1 MNSIYD
7 YKRFAILYVDD
18 EEKSLKYFTR
28 AFSDTFRI
36 FTASSAQ
43 EGYRILEDHQDE
55 IGVVVTDQR
64 MPGEQGVQFLERA
77 RRLRPQIIR
86 ILATAFA
93 DLDAAISAVNSG
105 AIYKY
110 VTKPWE
116 PTELETTLKRSI
128 EFFTVQ
134 IERDLLLREKLSVL
148 HRLLITDR
156 VLSLGVLAAGL
167 SRHVRHAL
175 DAVGTFLELAP
186 GVASAEAVNLDRL
199 REPSFWNTLH
209 QHAHDRLR
217 FVLGLLDDLAEDRG
231 TAFRFDQEIRVHEAI
246 EEATRPI
253 TADLAARR
261 IEVANLT
268 PPDLPPLLVD
278 QRRFRKLFSFLLRH
292 ELSTL
297 PEGSIVRFEGSLRPT
312 SSGRPEEIDLFV
324 TDNGKG
330 IPAQA
335 ILSLFDP
342 LRVDGEPTSESEMYL
357 MAVYFIVYHHG
368 GRIQV
373 GHRSGPGGLAL
384 TMTLPLR
391 PQVGEPGDETRDF
404 LVRAMTNERLWDRLL
419 AGV

>member
-28 AFSDTFRI
+28 AFSDSFRI

-43 EGYRILEDHQDE
+43 QGYRLLEDHQDE
-55 IGVVVTDQR
+55 IGVVMTDQR

-116 PTELETTLKRSI
+116 PTDLETTLKRSL

-167 SRHVRHAL
+167 GRHVRHAL
-175 DAVGTFLELAP
+175 DAVGSFLDLAP
-186 GVASAEAVNLDRL
+186 NATIAEVVNLDRL
-199 REPSFWNTLH
+199 GEPTFWESLH
-209 QHAHDRLR
+209 KHALDRLK
-217 FVLGLLDDLAEDRG
+217 FVMSLLDDLAEDRSN
-231 TAFRFDQEIRVHEAI
+231 AFRFDQEIRLRESI
-246 EEATRPI
+246 EEALQPLAT
-253 TADLAARR
+253 DLATRK
-261 IEVANLT
+261 IEVANLA
-268 PPDLPPLLVD
+268 PEDLPPLLVD

-297 PEGSIVRFEGSLRPT
+297 PEGSIVRFEASLRPS

-330 IPAQA
+330 IPNQA

-342 LRVDGEPTSESEMYL
+342 LRVDGEPISESEMYL

-373 GHRSGPGGLAL
+373 GHRAGRGLAL
-384 TMTLPLR
+384 TITLPLR
-391 PQVGEPGDETRDF
+391 PHTGEPGDETRQF

>member
-1 MNSIYD
+1 MNAIYD

-28 AFSDTFRI
+28 AFSETFRI
-36 FTASSAQ
+36 FTANNAQ
-43 EGYRILEDHQDE
+43 EGYRLLEDHQDE
-55 IGVVVTDQR
+55 IGVVMTDQR

-110 VTKPWE
+110 VTKPWD
-116 PTELETTLKRSI
+116 PTELETTLKRCL
-128 EFFTVQ
+128 EFFSVQ
-134 IERDLLLREKLSVL
+134 VERDLLLREKLSVL

-156 VLSLGVLAAGL
+156 VLSLGVVASGL
-167 SRHVRHAL
+167 SHHVRNAL

-186 GVASAEAVNLDRL
+186 SVARAESVDLDRL
-199 REPSFWNTLH
+199 RDPSFWDTMH
-209 QHAHDRLR
+209 RRVHDRLK
-217 FVLGLLDDLAEDRG
+217 FILSLLDDLKEDRG
-231 TAFRFDQEIRVHEAI
+231 GAFRFDQEVRVHDEI
-246 EEATRPI
+246 SESVKSLEE
-253 TADLAARR
+253 DFSKRR

-268 PPDLPPLLVD
+268 PQDLPPVLVD
-278 QRRFRKLFSFLLRH
+278 QRRFRKLFSLLLRH
-292 ELSTL
+292 ELCTL
-297 PEGSIVRFEGSLRPT
+297 PDGSVVRFEASARPAAG
-312 SSGRPEEIDLFV
+312 GRPEEVDIFV
-324 TDNGKG
+324 TDNGSG

-335 ILSLFDP
+335 ILSLLDP
-342 LRVDGEPTSESEMYL
+342 LQAQSEPGSETEMYL
-357 MAVYFIVYHHG
+357 MGVYFIVYHHG

-373 GHRSGPGGLAL
+373 GHRAGRGLAL

-391 PQVGEPGDETRDF
+391 PQAGEPKDETRDF

-419 AGV
+419 AGM

>member
-28 AFSDTFRI
+28 AFSETFRV
-36 FTASSAQ
+36 FTANSAQ
-43 EGYRILEDHQDE
+43 EGYRLLEDHQDE
-55 IGVVVTDQR
+55 IGVVMTDQR

-93 DLDAAISAVNSG
+93 DLDAAIAAVNSG

-116 PTELETTLKRSI
+116 PTELETTLKRSL

-134 IERDLLLREKLSVL
+134 VERDLLLREKLSVL

-175 DAVGTFLELAP
+175 DAVSTFLELAP
-186 GVASAEAVNLDRL
+186 SVASAESVNLDRL
-199 REPSFWNTLH
+199 REPNFWQDLH
-209 QHAHDRLR
+209 RHAHGRLK
-217 FVLGLLDDLAEDRG
+217 FILSLLDDIAEDRG
-231 TAFRFDQEIRVHEAI
+231 STFRFDQEARIHESINEAI
-246 EEATRPI
+246 QPI
-253 TADLAARR
+253 AGDLAARK

-268 PPDLPPLLVD
+268 PKDLPPLLVD
-278 QRRFRKLFSFLLRH
+278 HRRFQKLFSLLLRH

-297 PEGSIVRFEGSLRPT
+297 PDGSVVRFEGSLRP
-312 SSGRPEEIDLFV
+312 SSDGRPEEIDLFV

-342 LRVDGEPTSESEMYL
+342 LRVDGEPATESEMYL

-373 GHRSGPGGLAL
+373 GHRSGRGLAL
-384 TMTLPLR
+384 TITLPLR
-391 PQVGEPGDETRDF
+391 PQPSEPGDETQEF